1 MGLVAAG
8 DVAYSDV
15 HQYILEGGHGG
26 LYQWLQAIDRVVG
39 LARPSSARRTPGGGS
54 EFLMADVWT
63 CFRPAGSGHEN
74 TTAFDDVAGL
84 LPISTE

>member
-1 MGLVAAG
+1 MAP
-8 DVAYSDV
+8 
-15 HQYILEGGHGG
+15 GH
-26 LYQWLQAIDRVVG
+26 
-39 LARPSSARRTPGGGS
+39 RPGCRASKAELSKANTWRRDGS

-63 CFRPAGSGHEN
+63 RFRPAGSGHEN